1 MKIAF
6 IYDVVYPYVKGGV
19 ERRLYEL
26 GKRLA
31 RKHEIVWLT
40 LKWWEGED
48 RIEKEGIQ
56 IVSMGDP
63 KELYHGGKRSISEAV
78 YFAWKL
84 LFRRET
90 LRDFDVVDCQEFP
103 YLSCYTCRLSL
114 PKETS
119 FVITWHEFWGS
130 YWRDYLGTAGIIGLQ
145 IERGLTKLTKH
156 HIAVS
161 KTTKNFLKEMGI
173 SGTLVPNGIDFKEID
188 KIRRGEKGFDFLF
201 VGRLVKHKNVDL
213 LLRSVAHVK
222 KEYPDVTLGI
232 IGDGPER
239 SKLEFLAKDL
249 GISSNVEFLGFLE
262 NHEDVISVM
271 KSSKVFA
278 FPSGREGFG
287 MVVLEANASGI
298 PAVVVDH
305 PLNASKD
312 LIVPWK
318 NGFVSKNSEKD
329 FAEHLIVAYE
339 EWKRLGK
346 KAKSMARKY
355 DWDLIAKGLEKY
367 YRGILND

>member
-1 MKIAF
+1 
-6 IYDVVYPYVKGGV
+6 
-19 ERRLYEL
+19 
-26 GKRLA
+26 
-31 RKHEIVWLT
+31 
-40 LKWWEGED
+40 
-48 RIEKEGIQ
+48 
-56 IVSMGDP
+56 
-63 KELYHGGKRSISEAV
+63 
-78 YFAWKL
+78 
-84 LFRRET
+84 
-90 LRDFDVVDCQEFP
+90 
-103 YLSCYTCRLSL
+103 
-114 PKETS
+114 
-119 FVITWHEFWGS
+119 
-130 YWRDYLGTAGIIGLQ
+130 
-145 IERGLTKLTKH
+145 
-156 HIAVS
+156 
-161 KTTKNFLKEMGI
+161 
-173 SGTLVPNGIDFKEID
+173 
-188 KIRRGEKGFDFLF
+188 
-201 VGRLVKHKNVDL
+201 
-213 LLRSVAHVK
+213 
-222 KEYPDVTLGI
+222 
-232 IGDGPER
+232 
-239 SKLEFLAKDL
+239 
-249 GISSNVEFLGFLE
+249 LGFLE

-346 KAKSMARKY
+346 NAKSMTRKY

>member
-31 RKHEIVWLT
+31 RKHEVVWLT

-103 YLSCYTCRLSL
+103 YLSCYTSRLNL

-173 SGTLVPNGIDFKEID
+173 SATLIPNGIDFKEID

-346 KAKSMARKY
+346 NAKSMTRKY